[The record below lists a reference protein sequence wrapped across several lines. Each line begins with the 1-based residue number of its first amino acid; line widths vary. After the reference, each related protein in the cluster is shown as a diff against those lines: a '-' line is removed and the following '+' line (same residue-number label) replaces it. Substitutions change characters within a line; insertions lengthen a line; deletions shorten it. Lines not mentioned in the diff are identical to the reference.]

1 MPPAAVIC
9 DIDGCLAPETSEAM
23 DADAL
28 ARLAHWNRNAIREGD
43 RPIVTLC
50 SGRPEP
56 FVEAMCRLIANTRL
70 PAIAENGV
78 WLYMPDAN
86 RYERDPSITQSHL
99 DAVHALE
106 SWARRE
112 LGPRGVTIQPGKS
125 CSVTLYHE
133 DTAYLRSLVPM
144 LQTACR
150 ACAWPFR
157 VSMTLLYI
165 NCDLAFVSKGTAVRR
180 WIARTGIDRAHLLA
194 IGDTA
199 GDLVVRDEVARF
211 ACPANAQERVRE
223 QADFVAGKPE
233 IEGVME
239 ILEWARTL

>member
-9 DIDGCLAPETSEAM
+9 DIDGCLTPETSEAM

-28 ARLAHWNRNAIREGD
+28 AELARWNRDAIREGD

-56 FVEAMCRLIANTRL
+56 FVEAMCRMIANTRL

-78 WLYMPDAN
+78 WLYHPDTN
-86 RYERDPSITQSHL
+86 RYERDPGITHEHL

-106 SWARRE
+106 SWVHKE
-112 LGPRGVTIQPGKS
+112 LAPRGVTVQPGKS

-150 ACAWPFR
+150 VCAWPFR

-165 NCDLAFVSKGTAVRR
+165 NCDLEFVSKATAVRR
-180 WIARTGIDRAHLLA
+180 WIAHTGIERKNLLA

-199 GDLVVRDEVARF
+199 GDLIVRDEVAWF
-211 ACPANAQERVRE
+211 ACPGNAQDEVRAR
-223 QADFVAGKPE
+223 ADFVAGGRE
-233 IEGVME
+233 IRGVLE
-239 ILEWARTL
+239 ILEWTRTL